1 MRLYS
6 RMGVTALDDPEY
18 GNFQADETGAFDF
31 PDGVS
36 DRLHGFHYRGKPMWE
51 TDIERQNR
59 LINEELERRKDPRR
73 CCPPSSSSSRRLPR
87 PRPSPSRPPRPSP
100 RPRRRRRSPPSA
112 PRRRPPSNQPA
123 PEEVTRW
130 PPPRT

>member
-36 DRLHGFHYRGKPMWE
+36 DRLHGFHYRGRPMWE

-59 LINEELERRKDPRR
+59 LINEELERRKDP
-73 CCPPSSSSSRRLPR
+73 STLL
-87 PRPSPSRPPRPSP
+87 
-100 RPRRRRRSPPSA
+100 SA
-112 PRRRPPSNQPA
+112 VEQLVKAASATAALTQPA
-123 PEEVTRW
+123 APAEPAPAPAKKVPAKRAAAKTAQ
-130 PPPRT
+130 